1 MSTVGKIIPF
11 SLLHIYGFILQAVDV
26 HGYETIPRVA
36 TLLPAMIAAGWAHH
50 ILYFPQNVQ
59 KFPLCRTFLNSYA
72 QVLC

>member
-11 SLLHIYGFILQAVDV
+11 SLLHIYEFILQAVDV
-26 HGYETIPRVA
+26 HGYEIIPRA

-59 KFPLCRTFLNSYA
+59 KFPLCRTFLNSFA